1 MQKHGMIGKHCAEGI
16 RYRMQ
21 QSFGETLK
29 SWRSTRR
36 RSQLDLALAAGVSA
50 RHISFLETGRAR
62 PSRAMVLSLCAELDV
77 PRGARNLML
86 TAAGLA
92 PAYEARALGAEEMAP
107 MKAAV
112 DWMLTRH
119 APYPAIALD
128 RHWRL
133 VALNPIAE
141 IMFGAA
147 GLQSGDSLLDAFL
160 SNQALRVAILNL
172 DEVEKLALA
181 RLRTELAHFGRD
193 PLLEAAISELE
204 QRVAKISDDAQDV
217 YSLPAMMPTHYRV
230 GGQDLSLFS
239 TISQFG
245 ATEDIALADLRIE
258 LFFPADESTRV
269 TLENFTQ

>member
-1 MQKHGMIGKHCAEGI
+1 MPQK
-16 RYRMQ
+16 
-21 QSFGETLK
+21 FGETLK
-29 SWRSTRR
+29 SWRGMRR

-62 PSRAMVLSLCAELDV
+62 PSRAMVQSLCEELDV

-86 TAAGLA
+86 TSAGLA
-92 PAYEARALGAEEMAP
+92 PAYEARALSAEEMAP

-133 VALNPIAE
+133 AALNPIAE

-160 SNQALRVAILNL
+160 SNEALRSAILNL
-172 DEVEKLALA
+172 DDVEQLALA

-193 PLLEAAISELE
+193 SVLEAAISALE
-204 QRVAKISDDAQDV
+204 QRVTNTPEDAHDV
-217 YSLPAMMPTHYRV
+217 YALPAMMPTHYRV

-258 LFFPADESTRV
+258 LFFPADEATRV
-269 TLENFTQ
+269 TLQNLSQ